1 MTNKDGVPGELGSS
15 SQDANIARKGISDD
29 ANGVVSEPISQLQ
42 GVSAKPFEGH
52 GISELENN
60 SVTDK
65 VASEQAFAT
74 RVLDEPAP
82 NAGKTDSKAKHQE
95 SDGAGDASST
105 QSSSVSNAHENA
117 VSGNKSAAN
126 SAPNR
131 NSGNTA
137 PRRQG
142 GGRNP
147 RKHGS
152 PSAPDGKALTKY
164 AALDLG
170 TNNCRLLIAEPRE
183 QGFRIIDSFSRIVRL
198 GEGISTNNRLSDE
211 ASDRAISAL
220 RVCWNKLK
228 YHKVEKVRLIATE
241 ACRSAENGTE
251 FLQRVVKEIGLELEI
266 IDRETEARL
275 AVTGCSSLVEPRS
288 DGVVLF
294 DIGGG
299 SSEIVWMDRRGRR
312 KRNRLGG
319 TLRAWDSLPVGV
331 VNLSERH
338 DGKHVTRDSFEG
350 MVNEVRERLVVFPKR
365 RELQQALSRGRHHL
379 LGTSGTVTT
388 LAGVHLGLRRY
399 DRRRVDGMWMSNDD
413 AASMIDRL
421 LALSYEQRIG
431 HPCIGLDRADLVLPG
446 CAIFEAIRREFP
458 CDQLRVADRGL
469 REGILVELMH
479 KDGHGLTR
487 RNNRSTPWRRKR
499 PKSRSRQNMH
509 GNSKTDGATDE
520 Q

>member
-1 MTNKDGVPGELGSS
+1 MTNKDGVPGNLGSS
-15 SQDANIARKGISDD
+15 SQDAELARRDMSDD
-29 ANGVVSEPISQLQ
+29 ATGVEPISVLQ
-42 GVSAKPFEGH
+42 QHSVPAKPSDD
-52 GISELENN
+52 SE
-60 SVTDK
+60 SPDSGSGFAVIG
-65 VASEQAFAT
+65 VASKQVESVS
-74 RVLDEPAP
+74 VLDEPAQ
-82 NAGKTDSKAKHQE
+82 NAGKAEREARHLKG
-95 SDGAGDASST
+95 DGVGDAASAQGMAS
-105 QSSSVSNAHENA
+105 ADR
-117 VSGNKSAAN
+117 AAN
-126 SAPNR
+126 NNPDAKIAFESAGPKR
-131 NSGNTA
+131 
-137 PRRQG
+137 
-142 GGRNP
+142 
-147 RKHGS
+147 HGS
-152 PSAPDGKALTKY
+152 ARHHKNYGIAKSSELKVSKY

-170 TNNCRLLIAEPRE
+170 TNNCRLLIAEPRD

-198 GEGISTNNRLSDE
+198 GEGISMNNRLSDE

-241 ACRSAENGTE
+241 ACRSAENGAE
-251 FLQRVVKEIGLELEI
+251 FLQRVFQEIGLELEI

-299 SSEIVWMDRRGRR
+299 SSEIVWLDRRGRR

-331 VNLSERH
+331 VTLSERH
-338 DGKHVTRDSFEG
+338 DGKNVTRDSFET
-350 MVNEVRERLVVFPKR
+350 MVNEVRDMLVAFPKR

-399 DRRRVDGMWMSNDD
+399 DRRRVDGMWMSNND
-413 AASMIDRL
+413 AATMIDKL
-421 LALSYEQRIG
+421 LTLSYEQRIG

-446 CAIFEAIRREFP
+446 CAIFEAIRREFS

-469 REGILVELMH
+469 REGILVELMS
-479 KDGHGLTR
+479 KDGHGLSR
-487 RNNRSTPWRRKR
+487 RGNRSTPWRRKR
-499 PKSRSRQNMH
+499 PRSKAKQPAHVNA
-509 GNSKTDGATDE
+509 NTDGTSDE
-520 Q
+520 

>member
-1 MTNKDGVPGELGSS
+1 MTIKDGEPGLLGSS
-15 SQDANIARKGISDD
+15 SQDTGFARNDMSGGTASVEPVSVLQQHGGSVKPDGS
-29 ANGVVSEPISQLQ
+29 AGSVETGFRSPVVR
-42 GVSAKPFEGH
+42 
-52 GISELENN
+52 
-60 SVTDK
+60 
-65 VASEQAFAT
+65 VASRQALPASM
-74 RVLDEPAP
+74 LDEPAP
-82 NAGKTDSKAKHQE
+82 SAGHVDKDAEQSADADAEGRQADGSARAPSAQACSSAQNAPGRR
-95 SDGAGDASST
+95 
-105 QSSSVSNAHENA
+105 SSSRPGRRHGEA
-117 VSGNKSAAN
+117 VN
-126 SAPNR
+126 SA
-131 NSGNTA
+131 
-137 PRRQG
+137 
-142 GGRNP
+142 
-147 RKHGS
+147 
-152 PSAPDGKALTKY
+152 SAKTVTKY

-170 TNNCRLLIAEPRE
+170 TNNCRLLIAEPRD

-198 GEGISTNNRLSDE
+198 GEGISNNNRLGDE

-228 YHKVEKVRLIATE
+228 YHKVERVRLIATE
-241 ACRSAENGTE
+241 ACRSAENGAE
-251 FLQRVVKEIGLELEI
+251 FLQRVSQEIGLDLEI

-331 VNLSERH
+331 VTLSERH
-338 DGKHVTRDSFEG
+338 DGKHVNWDSFEL
-350 MVNEVRERLVVFPKR
+350 MVKEVRDMLAAFPKR

-413 AASMIDRL
+413 AASMIRQL
-421 LALSYEQRIG
+421 LALSYDDRLR
-431 HPCIGLDRADLVLPG
+431 HPCIGPDRADLVLPG
-446 CAIFEAIRREFP
+446 CAIFEAIRREFS

-469 REGILVELMH
+469 REGMLVELMN
-479 KDGHGLTR
+479 KDGHGLVR
-487 RNNRSTPWRRKR
+487 RGRRSAPWRRKR
-499 PKSRSRQNMH
+499 PKSRSRQEPAAEGKPDSN
-509 GNSKTDGATDE
+509 TDGTGDE
-520 Q
+520 R